1 MRRKILLFFI
11 LFKTIVFISLSS
23 FGQEEEKVALVMSG
37 GGALGIAHLGVIKA
51 LEENN
56 IPIDYVI
63 GTSMGGVIA
72 GFYAAGYSVEE
83 MEEIVLSE
91 DFQNWVKG
99 KFDDDYRNIFYEN
112 QADPTIISLKLG
124 IHEKFGVNLKSS
136 FINDAALNFAL
147 AELLTPASAKVNG
160 NFDSLFVPFRCV
172 TSDVFSQVPVVL
184 EKGNLANSVRASMNI
199 PLVFSPVKVGDRY
212 LFDGGIYNNFP
223 VEDAKKIFKPDFT
236 IGVNVSSNT
245 LQEYPYG
252 NDEYYL
258 PDLMSYILVSKSDTV
273 LASENGV
280 YIHPDLDGFSSF
292 DFEYARELLEAGYE
306 IGQKRVDL
314 IKNKLTRRIDQN
326 EVKKKRIEFR
336 AGIPELNIGGTRIT
350 SLTDSLSK
358 YILNQEKLLNQN
370 NPNLDKVRNMYFH
383 FAESDNFE
391 ALFPNFDFNPDKKT
405 FDFNLKT
412 KPNNNFKLKLGG
424 ALTNRSTTQL
434 FLGLDYNLMK
444 ESDYRFGLNLYT
456 GAFYFSSD
464 FSVHIRPPS
473 RLPFYISPR
482 FIFNQWDYRAG
493 KGLFNNVESL
503 QSFVLSKDL
512 KLGAEIGLS
521 TGRKSK
527 LAFSVDYFAN
537 NDKYSPFE
545 NLVDVDSLS
554 QTKFDGIVGKIGY
567 YRNNLNRKQFASRG
581 HFFETSIQYIA
592 GQERFFPGA
601 ISRNSG
607 IAGLK
612 DPQTNNHDWFRLKIS
627 GEQYFPMGKYTLG
640 TFGEGMISNQPFFSN
655 YKASKINAQQFY
667 PLNDSRGLFLSQYRS
682 YNYVAAGLKNIFSIT
697 SLLDLRAEVF
707 LYMDLT
713 PISTPENGIPEVDQE
728 FNEKFDA
735 RMVNSLALVYH
746 SFLGPV
752 SANLNYY
759 EKNDGEGAWKI
770 FLQLGFLIQ
779 NKKALD

>member
-1 MRRKILLFFI
+1 
-11 LFKTIVFISLSS
+11 
-23 FGQEEEKVALVMSG
+23 MSG

-91 DFQNWVKG
+91 EFQNWVKG
-99 KFDDDYRNIFYEN
+99 KFHDDYRNIFYEN
-112 QADPTIISLKLG
+112 QADPTIVSLKLG

-147 AELLTPASAKVNG
+147 AELLTPASSKVNG
-160 NFDSLFVPFRCV
+160 DFDSLFVPFRCV

-184 EKGNLANSVRASMNI
+184 EEGNLANSVRASMNI

-223 VEDAKKIFKPDFT
+223 IEDAKKIFNPDFT

-273 LASENGV
+273 LATENGV
-280 YIHPDLDGFSSF
+280 YIHPNLDGFSSF
-292 DFEYARELLEAGYE
+292 DFEYAKELLDAGYE
-306 IGQKRVDL
+306 IGMERVNL
-314 IKNKLTRRIDQN
+314 IKNKLSRRANPKEIQ
-326 EVKKKRIEFR
+326 KKRDLFR
-336 AGIPELNIGGTRIT
+336 GGIPELEIGETRIS
-350 SLTDSLSK
+350 SLTDSLSN
-358 YILNQEKLLNQN
+358 YILNQEKLLNENKQN
-370 NPNLDKVRNMYFH
+370 LEKVRDMYFH
-383 FAESDNFE
+383 LAESDNFE
-391 ALFPNFDFNPDKKT
+391 ALFPNFDYIPDKKVY
-405 FDFNLKT
+405 DFNLKT
-412 KPNNNFKLKLGG
+412 KPNNNFKMKLGG
-424 ALTNRSTTQL
+424 ALTNRATTQL
-434 FLGLDYNLMK
+434 FFGLDYNLMK
-444 ESDYRFGLNLYT
+444 DSDYRFDLNLYT
-456 GAFYFSSD
+456 GAFYFSTD
-464 FSVHIRPPS
+464 FKVFIRPPS
-473 RLPFYISPR
+473 KLPIYISPH
-482 FIFNQWDYRAG
+482 FVFNQWDYRAG
-493 KGLFNNVESL
+493 KGLFNNVEAL

-512 KLGAEIGLS
+512 KLGGEFGIS

-527 LAFSVDYFAN
+527 LAFSMDYFAN
-537 NDKYSPFE
+537 IDQYFPFE

-554 QTKFDGIVGKIGY
+554 QTKFDGIVGKLGY
-567 YRNNLNRKQFASRG
+567 YRNSLNKKQFANRG
-581 HFFETSIQYIA
+581 HFFETSVQYIT
-592 GQERFFPGA
+592 GQERFLPGA
-601 ISRNSG
+601 VSRNSG
-607 IAGLK
+607 IEGLK
-612 DPQTNNHDWFRLKIS
+612 DPQTNNHDWFRLKMS
-627 GEQYFPMGKYTLG
+627 GEQYFPLGKYTLG

-667 PLNDSRGLFLSQYRS
+667 PLSDSRGLFLLQYRS
-682 YNYVAAGLKNIFSIT
+682 YNYVAAGLKNIVSIT

-707 LYMDLT
+707 LYTDLT
-713 PISTPENGIPEVDQE
+713 PIVPPENGNPVVDQE
-728 FNEKFDA
+728 FSEKLDA

-759 EKNDGEGAWKI
+759 ENNEGKGSWNL
-770 FLQLGFLIQ
+770 FFQLGFLLQ
-779 NKKALD
+779 NRKALD